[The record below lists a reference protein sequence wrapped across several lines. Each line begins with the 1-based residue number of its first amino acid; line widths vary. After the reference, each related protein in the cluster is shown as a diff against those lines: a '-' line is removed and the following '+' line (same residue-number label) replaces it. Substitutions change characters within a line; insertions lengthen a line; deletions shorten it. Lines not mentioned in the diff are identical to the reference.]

1 MTRSVLFGTFAL
13 LAAVQLGAQQ
23 RAHKAHEHGHA
34 KLNIAFET
42 TTGAPVGAI
51 ELESPAD
58 SILGFEHV
66 AKTPADKAKQ
76 EKALAILKAR
86 FGEMVILPAG
96 CKMTPAKVEV
106 HVEGQHAEVHAEFN
120 ATCAGP
126 IAGKT
131 ISFGFAKVFP
141 KIEEVEVQLLAGT
154 QQTRLEVEKDKGT
167 LQIAK

>member
-1 MTRSVLFGTFAL
+1 MSRFALFGTLA
-13 LAAVQLGAQQ
+13 LAAVVHLGAQP

-42 TTGAPVGAI
+42 TTGTPVGAV

-58 SILGFEHV
+58 SILGFEHA

-76 EKALAILKAR
+76 EKALATLKAR

-120 ATCAGP
+120 ARCAGP

-141 KIEEVEVQLLAGT
+141 KIEEVEVQMLAGT
-154 QQTRLEVEKDKGT
+154 QQAKLEVEKDKGT

>member
-1 MTRSVLFGTFAL
+1 MSRLASTASLALFVASL
-13 LAAVQLGAQQ
+13 LGAQQ
-23 RAHKAHEHGHA
+23 RGHKAHEHGHA

-66 AKTPADKAKQ
+66 AKTPADKARQ
-76 EKALAILKAR
+76 EKALALLKAR
-86 FGEMVILPAG
+86 FGEMVVLPAG

-106 HVEGQHAEVHAEFN
+106 HVEGQHAEVHAEFT
-120 ATCAGP
+120 AKCAGP

-141 KIEEVEVQLLAGT
+141 KIEEVEVQMIAGT
-154 QQTRLEVEKDKGT
+154 QQAKLEVEKDKGT

>member
-1 MTRSVLFGTFAL
+1 MSRLALTGLLVLF
-13 LAAVQLGAQQ
+13 AAAQLGSQQ
-23 RAHKAHEHGHA
+23 RGHKAHEHGHA

-58 SILGFEHV
+58 SILGFEHA
-66 AKTPADKAKQ
+66 AKTPADKARQ
-76 EKALAILKAR
+76 EKALATLKAR

-120 ATCAGP
+120 AKCAGP

-141 KIEEVEVQLLAGT
+141 KIEE
-154 QQTRLEVEKDKGT
+154 
-167 LQIAK
+167 

>member
-1 MTRSVLFGTFAL
+1 MTRSVLFGTFAFI
-13 LAAVQLGAQQ
+13 AAVQLGAQQ

-34 KLNIAFET
+34 KLNIAFEST
-42 TTGAPVGAI
+42 SGMPVGAV

-58 SILGFEHV
+58 SILGFEHA

-76 EKALAILKAR
+76 EKALAVLKAR
-86 FGEMVILPAG
+86 FGEMVVLPAG

-106 HVEGQHAEVHAEFN
+106 HVDGQHAEVHAEFN
-120 ATCAGP
+120 AKCAGP
-126 IAGKT
+126 IAGKS

-154 QQTRLEVEKDKGT
+154 QQAKLEVEKDKGT